1 MGIVLVSLKR
11 IALEWSTRL
20 EFSVS
25 NNEAEYKVLLA
36 RYQMANQVRATQ
48 VKIYYDSRL
57 VTNQVNKEF
66 EA

>member
-1 MGIVLVSLKR
+1 MGIVLVSPKG
-11 IALEWSTRL
+11 IALERSARL

-25 NNEAEYKVLLA
+25 NNEVEYKVLLA